1 MKDKTNEKKTD
12 IFSSSA
18 AEYFSKNLQQVGF
31 SSPSKALL
39 TTIKEAFD
47 NSLDACEENSILPE
61 IGVCVEKIGKGTKNS
76 DIFRVT
82 VEDNGPGIR
91 ESDISRVFG
100 EYLAS
105 SKFGKGRPTRGQ
117 QGIGISAA
125 TSWAMQTTAKGV
137 RVTSKTKEM
146 KKAISA
152 TVEIDLKNNKGILR
166 DVEYTDINKNS
177 GLKVVFELE
186 GRLQL
191 NGEAGLLTFFKGNS
205 LLNPHMKLTYKI
217 QDDPEVV
224 IERVSTIIPIIPEAI
239 SPHPHTMKLG
249 EFLTHGRLFGK
260 EKVKNWLKSG
270 FSRISDSVISEISKK
285 LGDRSTEIMKAD
297 VNSLSEQDFK
307 NIFSIISELE
317 LLPPPTSS
325 VMSLGEESL
334 SRSISRLGKVDFF
347 SVVSRKPTICDFK
360 PVVIEVAI
368 ARIIDPIRAFV
379 EAGNNDADSQIEVLR
394 FANRV
399 PLQFDKSSCAI
410 VKAIQTVNWK
420 PYGIKQQ
427 SGNLPIGPFVV
438 AVSIVSP
445 FLKFKNASKETI
457 DASDELVEEIRR
469 ALMQAGQKI
478 SKFLSSEEKSKEE
491 KEKIEYIEK
500 FTPILISSLARILD
514 VNDSRQKKAS
524 QALSK
529 LLRKDLTKNIDNG
542 EL

>member
-368 ARIIDPIRAFV
+368 ARIIDP
-379 EAGNNDADSQIEVLR
+379 
-394 FANRV
+394 
-399 PLQFDKSSCAI
+399 KSFC
-410 VKAIQTVNWK
+410 
-420 PYGIKQQ
+420 
-427 SGNLPIGPFVV
+427 
-438 AVSIVSP
+438 
-445 FLKFKNASKETI
+445 
-457 DASDELVEEIRR
+457 
-469 ALMQAGQKI
+469 
-478 SKFLSSEEKSKEE
+478 
-491 KEKIEYIEK
+491 
-500 FTPILISSLARILD
+500 
-514 VNDSRQKKAS
+514 
-524 QALSK
+524 
-529 LLRKDLTKNIDNG
+529 
-542 EL
+542 